1 MEIQEFIDSAGKLRG
16 DLLQQAEHYFDDAD
30 DAEDAVQ
37 ETLVKLWMLKD
48 RIADVDKMRHMASVV
63 CRNLSLNMLRDRK
76 TTVPVDKAD
85 SVTMRNNPQTRMEER
100 ESIYNLRQCITSL
113 SDKHRAILKMRNVE
127 NMSYADIAR
136 ILGTT
141 ESSVRGMISKAR
153 QELIKKMKGTVL

>member
-1 MEIQEFIDSAGKLRG
+1 MEIQEFIDSVGKLRG
-16 DLLQQAEHYFDDAD
+16 DLLQQAEHYLDDAD

-76 TTVPVDKAD
+76 TTISIDKAD
-85 SVTMRNNPQTRMEER
+85 FATMRSNPQTRMEER
-100 ESIYNLRQCITSL
+100 ESMAGLRQCITSL
-113 SDKHRAILKMRNVE
+113 SDKHRAILRMRNVE
-127 NMSYADIAR
+127 NMSYADIAK
-136 ILGTT
+136 IIGTT

-153 QELIKKMKGTVL
+153 QELIKKMKGTAL